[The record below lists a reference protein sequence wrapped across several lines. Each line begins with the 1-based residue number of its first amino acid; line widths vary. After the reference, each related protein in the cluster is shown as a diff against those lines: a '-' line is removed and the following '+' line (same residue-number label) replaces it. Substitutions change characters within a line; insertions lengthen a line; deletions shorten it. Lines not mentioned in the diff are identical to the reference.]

1 VQVTVLNHIDETQG
15 YRSFPAGAVIIK
27 KGEPAD
33 VMYIVKTGTVEVRD
47 GKRVLDTVEPGG
59 VVGEVALID
68 AGERSASVVA
78 KTDCQLL
85 PINEEQFVLLVERM
99 PYFALQVMRVLAAR
113 LRRTT
118 AQRHAPRVRTLQA
131 QGRKAGTRKGNRRQS
146 APQKKLKR

>member
-1 VQVTVLNHIDETQG
+1 MTVLNHIDETHG

-27 KGEPAD
+27 KGEPGD
-33 VMYIVKTGTVEVRD
+33 VMYIVKEGTVEVRD
-47 GKRVLDTVEPGG
+47 GKRVLDTVGPGG

-68 AGERSASVVA
+68 ARERSASVVA
-78 KTDCQLL
+78 KTACQLL

-118 AQRHAPRVRTLQA
+118 ERSLLSRVRKPRKNAQAA
-131 QGRKAGTRKGNRRQS
+131 QGRRERPGK
-146 APQKKLKR
+146 

>member
-1 VQVTVLNHIDETQG
+1 MEG
-15 YRSFPAGAVIIK
+15 YRSFPAGAVIIQ
-27 KGEPAD
+27 KGEPGD
-33 VMYIVKTGTVEVRD
+33 VMYIVKEGTVEVRD
-47 GKRVLDTVEPGG
+47 EKRLLDTVGPGG

-99 PYFALQVMRVLAAR
+99 PYFALQVMRVLADR

-118 AQRHAPRVRTLQA
+118 EQRRASQTRKPPGRVRKASTHK
-131 QGRKAGTRKGNRRQS
+131 GSVRKTVQRKRT
-146 APQKKLKR
+146 KK

>member
-1 VQVTVLNHIDETQG
+1 MTVLNHIDETHG

-27 KGEPAD
+27 KGEPGD
-33 VMYIVKTGTVEVRD
+33 VMYIVKEGTVEVRD
-47 GKRVLDTVEPGG
+47 GKRVLDTVGPGG

-68 AGERSASVVA
+68 ARERSASVVA
-78 KTDCQLL
+78 KTACQLL

-118 AQRHAPRVRTLQA
+118 ERSLLSRVRKPRKNAQAA
-131 QGRKAGTRKGNRRQS
+131 QGRRKRPG
-146 APQKKLKR
+146 K